1 VPGSAARTRQLPEAP
16 GGSPPALLARRLCFV
31 IGKGGVGKS
40 TVAAALGMAVA
51 RGGRRTLVVEVPAGE
66 HRSALFAR
74 ARVRHGHETEI
85 APNLWGLSIDVERA
99 TEEYIAGQLRVRA
112 MVELLARSHAFHHFA
127 AAAPGLAELATIGEI
142 WSLAVALRP
151 DGKAPVWDYLVVD
164 CPATG
169 HGLALLEMAGNVGDL
184 ATSGPIRD
192 QAERINRVVTHPA
205 ATGIVVVAR
214 PDELPVTE
222 AIETAD
228 VLRARG
234 LPVVLAV
241 MNAVRA
247 ARFTDAEAGVLRAAA
262 ARLDAA
268 APGAEGTRAAMSAA
282 LADLDRTDE
291 HVAQTARLA
300 EGSRLPVVRL
310 PEIDH
315 RRFDLVAVR
324 AMCDALSAVDEP
336 ALGRPGGRR

>member
-1 VPGSAARTRQLPEAP
+1 M
-16 GGSPPALLARRLCFV
+16 

-40 TVAAALGMAVA
+40 TVAATLGLSVA
-51 RGGRRTLVVEVPAGE
+51 RAGRRTLVVEVPVGE

-74 ARVRHGHETEI
+74 SHVRHGHETEI

-99 TEEYIAGQLRVRA
+99 TEEYLASQLRVKT
-112 MVELLARSHAFHHFA
+112 MVELLARSRAFHHFA
-127 AAAPGLAELATIGEI
+127 AAAPGLAELVTIGKI

-169 HGLALLEMAGNVGDL
+169 HGLALLEMAANVGDL

-192 QAERINRVVTHPA
+192 QAERINQVITHPA

-228 VLRARG
+228 HLRDAG
-234 LPVVLAV
+234 LPVALAV
-241 MNAVRA
+241 MNGVRRR
-247 ARFTDAEAGVLRAAA
+247 RFAPAEAEVVRRTA
-262 ARLDAA
+262 ARLAA
-268 APGAEGTRAAMSAA
+268 DPSSGEGLVAATGAAV
-282 LADLDRTDE
+282 ADLDRSDE
-291 HVAQTARLA
+291 EDAQGVRLA
-300 EGSRLPVVRL
+300 TGTRLPVVEL
-310 PEIDH
+310 PEIAH

-324 AMCDALSAVDEP
+324 ALSEALDAVDEP
-336 ALGRPGGRR
+336 ALRGRP

>member
-1 VPGSAARTRQLPEAP
+1 MRASAATTRPLPDGHRD
-16 GGSPPALLARRLCFV
+16 GGPPLLSRRLCFV

-40 TVAAALGMAVA
+40 TVAAALGMSVA
-51 RGGRRTLVVEVPAGE
+51 RTGRRTLVVEVPAGE

-74 ARVRHGHETEI
+74 AHVRHGHETEI

-99 TEEYIAGQLRVRA
+99 TEEYLASQLRVRA
-112 MVELLARSHAFHHFA
+112 MVELLAKSHAFHHFT
-127 AAAPGLAELATIGEI
+127 AAAPGLAELVTIGKI

-151 DGKAPVWDYLVVD
+151 DGRAPVWDYLVVD

-184 ATSGPIRD
+184 AASGPIRD
-192 QAERINRVVTHPA
+192 QAERINQVVTHPA

-222 AIETAD
+222 AIETAAT
-228 VLRARG
+228 LRNRG
-234 LPVVLAV
+234 LPVALAV
-241 MNAVRA
+241 MNGMRPSRFTPEEARVVRA
-247 ARFTDAEAGVLRAAA
+247 AAERLADAPAAPALRAAA
-262 ARLDAA
+262 EAA
-268 APGAEGTRAAMSAA
+268 VAE
-282 LADLDRTDE
+282 LDRVDE
-291 HVAQTARLA
+291 GAAQAARLA
-300 EGSRLPVVRL
+300 DGAALPVVEL

-324 AMCDALSAVDEP
+324 ALSDALDAVPEP
-336 ALGRPGGRR
+336 ALRGPAAG